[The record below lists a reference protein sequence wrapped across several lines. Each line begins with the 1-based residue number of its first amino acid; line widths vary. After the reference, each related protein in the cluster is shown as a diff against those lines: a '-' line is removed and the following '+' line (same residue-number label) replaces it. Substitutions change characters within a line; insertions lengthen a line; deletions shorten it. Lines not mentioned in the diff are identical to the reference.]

1 MSGFRTLLENFRQY
15 SPKLA
20 AGAPDLV
27 QARPSV
33 FRCSAIAGGVAVALC
48 VIGPIDAQKAVGKD
62 AGQARS
68 NTHIV
73 AHAPLPSEPPR
84 VISATGYDP
93 TAAEHADFVQPP
105 PDVAYELNTARPI
118 STAPNPAA
126 RPFSP
131 PWRDDFDHSR
141 ATDCLT
147 AAIYYEAATEGLEG
161 QRAVAQVVLNR
172 VRHPAF
178 AKSVCAVVFEGGER
192 KTGCQFTF
200 ACDGSLGRRPIPAL
214 WEAAHKVAAAALNGY
229 VYKPAGYATHYHTVW
244 VVPYWAPSLVKLA
257 NIGQH
262 IFYRWDGGWGGPAA
276 FKASYVAAETQTDV
290 DALAAVAPIAQK
302 AAFVI
307 AEARPANQPR
317 ITPREDPAPELVS
330 VEARPLEIAEAMP
343 LTLPQ
348 AAVLTQPQP
357 LAMQA
362 PSTALTRPR
371 GFSRL
376 ATPSGW

>member
-1 MSGFRTLLENFRQY
+1 VSGFRTFLENLAQY
-15 SPKLA
+15 STKA
-20 AGAPDLV
+20 AVSAPDLI
-27 QARPSV
+27 QAQLSTL
-33 FRCSAIAGGVAVALC
+33 RCVAIAGGVAVALC
-48 VIGPIDAQKAVGKD
+48 IIGPIDTQEAVGKG

-68 NTHIV
+68 QPQIV
-73 AHAPLPSEPPR
+73 AHPVLPTELPR

-93 TAAEHADFVQPP
+93 AADGRADFVQPP
-105 PDVAYELNTARPI
+105 PDVAYELNKARPI

-131 PWRDDFDHSR
+131 QWRDDFDHSR

-147 AAIYYEAATEGLEG
+147 AAIYYEAASEGEDG

-178 AKSVCAVVFEGGER
+178 AKSVCAVVFQGGER

-200 ACDGSLGRRPIPAL
+200 VCDGSLARRPIPAL
-214 WEAAHKVAAAALNGY
+214 WEAAHKVAAAALAGA
-229 VYKPAGYATHYHTVW
+229 VYKPVGYATHYHTVW
-244 VVPYWAPSLVKLA
+244 VVPYWGPSLVKLA

-302 AAFVI
+302 VAFVI
-307 AEARPANQPR
+307 AEARPASAPR

-330 VEARPLEIAEAMP
+330 VEVKPLEVAAAIP
-343 LTLPQ
+343 LTLPAAINAVPQ
-348 AAVLTQPQP
+348 ALVMAT
-357 LAMQA
+357 
-362 PSTALTRPR
+362 PSTVLSRSR
-371 GFSRL
+371 SFSRL
-376 ATPSGW
+376 AAPPGW